1 MINEVKNLQIR
12 FFHDCFQV
20 VLLEGL
26 VTGLTKGTGQGPQRR
41 HPAWVC
47 LRSGSEGWDVACGFT
62 TRVLP
67 TFLDTKPG
75 NEAELVAHCTD
86 ELPVVGTHT
95 RETPGN
101 SLV

>member
-1 MINEVKNLQIR
+1 MFSGGSVGRPGDRPDQGDR
-12 FFHDCFQV
+12 
-20 VLLEGL
+20 
-26 VTGLTKGTGQGPQRR
+26 TGSTETPSSLGV
-41 HPAWVC
+41 PAVRVREAGC
-47 LRSGSEGWDVACGFT
+47 SLS
-62 TRVLP
+62 RVLP